1 MRIDI
6 NQQKI
11 SIGDKYKIFI
21 DGQQTYTAASELFKF
36 LSVINLLNNEGFN
49 LRLKINKLW
58 GWFKPKYNITLYGNQ
73 ILEFRSESFWK
84 MHYQCQNGKDI
95 FDIYGHRG
103 RKYSVYKND
112 KQIAWWE
119 KQAVTWFN
127 GDNYTII
134 TDSDS
139 NDVELIIA
147 FCLIIDNFYHDEN
160 RKNAVNID
168 IGNIGGQVRKF
179 DPYWK
184 PNDKRNRS
192 L

>member
-11 SIGDKYKIFI
+11 SIGDKYKIYI
-21 DGQQTYTAASELFKF
+21 DGHQTYTAASELFKF
-36 LSVINLLNNEGFN
+36 LSVINLLNNEGSHTI
-49 LRLKINKLW
+49 LKINKLW
-58 GWFKPKYNITLYGNQ
+58 SWFKPKYNITLYGNR

-84 MHYQCQNGKDI
+84 MHYQCQNGMNL

-103 RKYSVYKND
+103 RKYSIYKND
-112 KQIAWWE
+112 NQIAWWE

-127 GDNYTII
+127 GDNYSKLA
-134 TDSDS
+134 DNGS

-147 FCLIIDNFYHDEN
+147 FCLIIDNFYHADNE
-160 RKNAVNID
+160 KSAVKFD

-179 DPYWK
+179 NPGWQ
-184 PNDKRNRS
+184 PNEKRNRS